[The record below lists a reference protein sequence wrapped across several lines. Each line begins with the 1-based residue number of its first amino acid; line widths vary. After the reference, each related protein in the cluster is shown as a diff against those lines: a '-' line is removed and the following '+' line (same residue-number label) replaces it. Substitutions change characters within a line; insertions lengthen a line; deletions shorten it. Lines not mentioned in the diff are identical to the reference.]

1 MKERTA
7 ARLAHFTHQ
16 LAARGGGCK
25 LTATPTPG
33 LSVSHGCTG
42 GKSLLLLAGR
52 LEYLSGIFT
61 GARGVL
67 LITTSISDRTQED
80 LYTPSGNGLI
90 DRPPTSFTV
99 CSFCFKNQFCNY
111 NVIREEL
118 IIYILRQQ
126 CVKTEFSVII
136 LWIKSYIYIFA
147 HLWIAIVYQQWIKH
161 PFYFQFCHACISF
174 NKHHDY
180 FFLQFYVLILNKN
193 TRLGIAVFYN
203 LIVFAISVC
212 NGK

>member
-67 LITTSISDRTQED
+67 LITTSISDRTEEE

-90 DRPPTSFTV
+90 NRPPTSFTV
-99 CSFCFKNQFCNY
+99 CIFCFKSQFRYY
-111 NVIREEL
+111 NVIRDEL
-118 IIYILRQQ
+118 IIYISRQQ
-126 CVKTEFSVII
+126 CVITEFSVII
-136 LWIKSYIYIFA
+136 L
-147 HLWIAIVYQQWIKH
+147 
-161 PFYFQFCHACISF
+161 
-174 NKHHDY
+174 
-180 FFLQFYVLILNKN
+180 
-193 TRLGIAVFYN
+193 
-203 LIVFAISVC
+203 
-212 NGK
+212 